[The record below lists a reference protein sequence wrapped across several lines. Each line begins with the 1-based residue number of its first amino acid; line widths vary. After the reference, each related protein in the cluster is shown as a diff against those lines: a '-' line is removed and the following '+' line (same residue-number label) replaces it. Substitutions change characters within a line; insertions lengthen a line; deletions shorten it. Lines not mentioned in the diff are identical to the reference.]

1 MGNQKDRHTFCGG
14 GGGKKGGLGGSGII
28 QRRIKRLSLLEDIQK
43 KSVALPDGR
52 KGWSV
57 SGTLSLGVS
66 RKWQGGSPPFELPKK
81 NLFTV
86 PVIRLWSVTEKPY
99 DIVEKKSVY
108 PSFSVTI
115 LDNQK
120 KHSVY
125 PKKSVSKTDTSFLL
139 FIFFSFFLFFL
150 GKVTL

>member
-1 MGNQKDRHTFCGG
+1 MAAAEKRGA
-14 GGGKKGGLGGSGII
+14 GGSGII
-28 QRRIKRLSLLEDIQK
+28 QRRIKRLSLLEDIQ

-66 RKWQGGSPPFELPKK
+66 RKWQVGSPPFELPKK

-86 PVIRLWSVTEKPY
+86 PVIRLWSGTEKPY
-99 DIVEKKSVY
+99 DIIEKKSVY

-115 LDNQK
+115 LDNSWKNQK
-120 KHSVY
+120 Y
-125 PKKSVSKTDTSFLL
+125 
-139 FIFFSFFLFFL
+139 FFLRIFSL
-150 GKVTL
+150 GKKAKRKRHIKRKKKNKTLKTKN

>member
-1 MGNQKDRHTFCGG
+1 MRWRRR
-14 GGGKKGGLGGSGII
+14 KKGGLGGSGII
-28 QRRIKRLSLLEDIQK
+28 QRRIKRLSLLEDIQ

-86 PVIRLWSVTEKPY
+86 PVIRLWSGTEKPY
-99 DIVEKKSVY
+99 DIIEKKSVY

-115 LDNQK
+115 LDNFWKNQK
-120 KHSVY
+120 Y
-125 PKKSVSKTDTSFLL
+125 
-139 FIFFSFFLFFL
+139 FFSPDFLSR
-150 GKVTL
+150 KKRKKKKAYKKKKEKQNTKNKTLKAKK

>member
-1 MGNQKDRHTFCGG
+1 M
-14 GGGKKGGLGGSGII
+14 
-28 QRRIKRLSLLEDIQK
+28 RIFK

-86 PVIRLWSVTEKPY
+86 PVIRLWSGTEKPY

-115 LDNQK
+115 LDNSWKNQK
-120 KHSVY
+120 Y
-125 PKKSVSKTDTSFLL
+125 
-139 FIFFSFFLFFL
+139 FFLRIFSLGKKEKRKRHIKRKKKNKTLKAKNKL

>member
-1 MGNQKDRHTFCGG
+1 M
-14 GGGKKGGLGGSGII
+14 
-28 QRRIKRLSLLEDIQK
+28 RIFK

-86 PVIRLWSVTEKPY
+86 PVTRLWSGTEKPY
-99 DIVEKKSVY
+99 DIIEKKSVY

-115 LDNQK
+115 LDN
-120 KHSVY
+120 SW
-125 PKKSVSKTDTSFLL
+125 KKSK
-139 FIFFSFFLFFL
+139 IFFSGFSLTKKRKKKKAYKKKKEKQNTKNKTLKAKNKL

>member
-1 MGNQKDRHTFCGG
+1 MAAAEKRGA
-14 GGGKKGGLGGSGII
+14 GGSGII
-28 QRRIKRLSLLEDIQK
+28 QRRIKRLSLLEDIQ

-86 PVIRLWSVTEKPY
+86 PVIRLWSGTEKPY
-99 DIVEKKSVY
+99 DIIEKKSVY

-115 LDNQK
+115 LDNSWKNQK
-120 KHSVY
+120 Y
-125 PKKSVSKTDTSFLL
+125 
-139 FIFFSFFLFFL
+139 FFLRIFSL
-150 GKVTL
+150 GKKEKRKRHIKRKKKNKTLKTKN